1 MASNNASGVGVIV
14 ELLVGLFTGIM
25 GVGHIFA
32 GKFGVGILIM
42 LCYWVIIIAQNIYLV
57 AQFGLFAVLLM
68 LLLDPV
74 FWVEKIIFAIFS
86 AYSIHKGQSDLFGN
100 IVFLLAAAMA
110 VVVLSIFGGFGPTI
124 IIHRQ

>member
-1 MASNNASGVGVIV
+1 MGDNKSSGVGVIV
-14 ELLVGLFTGIM
+14 ELLVGMFTGVM

-32 GKFGVGILIM
+32 GKFGVGILVM

-57 AQFGLFAVLLM
+57 AQFGLFAVVLM

-74 FWVEKIIFAIFS
+74 FWIEKIVFAIFS
-86 AYSIHKGQSDLFGN
+86 AYAIHKGQSDLFGN

-110 VVVLSIFGGFGPTI
+110 VVVLSYLGGFGPTI
-124 IIHRQ
+124 IIHR